1 MNNPL
6 IQNNPLLMGIVNL
19 SGDSF
24 SEGAKSSS
32 NSAVSRACSLLEQGA
47 NILDLGA
54 ESTRPGAL
62 EVPSEVEIAR
72 LIPVIKELKKI
83 DSNVLISV
91 DTRHA
96 ETAEAVLE
104 NGATWINDVS
114 MLRFSSQMASVCA
127 KYDAGLIL
135 CHSRGT
141 PENMTNNLFHN
152 YGIDLIATIK
162 DELTSASNLAINS
175 GVKKEKIIFDPGF
188 GFGKNN
194 NQMWEMMKR
203 ANEFS
208 TLGKILY
215 GISRKSFLGKLVQE
229 DEPILR
235 AGATLTAELYLAS
248 KSAYI
253 IRTHDV
259 RALRQALIVQEK
271 LNSFN

>member
-1 MNNPL
+1 LNDSLTTNY
-6 IQNNPLLMGIVNL
+6 PLLMGIVNL

-24 SEGAKSSS
+24 SEGVKSCS
-32 NSAVSRACSLLEQGA
+32 NSALSRAYSLLEAGA

-62 EVPSEVEIAR
+62 EVPCEVEIAR
-72 LIPVIKELKKI
+72 LIPVIQELKRQNP
-83 DSNVLISV
+83 NVLISV

-96 ETAEAVLE
+96 ETAMAVLD

-114 MLRFSSQMASVCA
+114 MLRFSTQMADVCA

-141 PENMTNNLFHN
+141 PENMTNKEFHN
-152 YGIDLIATIK
+152 YGDDLIAKIK
-162 DELTSASNLAINS
+162 EELTTAANLAITS
-175 GVKKEKIIFDPGF
+175 GVKKEKIIYDPGF
-188 GFGKNN
+188 GFGKNS
-194 NQMWEMMKR
+194 NQMWEMMAR

-208 TLGKILY
+208 SLGKILY
-215 GISRKSFLGKLVQE
+215 GISRKSFLGQLVQE

-235 AGATLTAELYLAS
+235 SGATLAAELYLAN
-248 KSAYI
+248 KNAYI

-259 RALRQALIVQEK
+259 RALKQALLVQKK
-271 LNSFN
+271 LNNII

>member
-104 NGATWINDVS
+104 NGATWINYVS
-114 MLRFSSQMASVCA
+114 MLRFSSQMEEVCA

-141 PENMTNNLFHN
+141 PENMTNKLFHN
-152 YGIDLIATIK
+152 YGDNLIATINQ
-162 DELTSASNLAINS
+162 ELQEAANIAVAA

-194 NQMWEMMKR
+194 DQMWEMMDR
-203 ANEFS
+203 ADEFS
-208 TLGKILY
+208 VLGKILY
-215 GISRKSFLGKLVQE
+215 GISRKSFLGKLVNEEQ
-229 DEPILR
+229 PILR
-235 AGATLTAELYLAS
+235 SGATLAAELYLAS
-248 KSAYI
+248 KNAYI

-259 RALRQALIVQEK
+259 RALKQALIVQDK
-271 LNSFN
+271 LKSF

>member
-1 MNNPL
+1 MNNSL
-6 IQNNPLLMGIVNL
+6 KKQIPLLMGIVNL

-24 SEGAKSSS
+24 SEGDKSSS
-32 NSAVSRACSLLEQGA
+32 NTAVSRACSLLEQGA
-47 NILDLGA
+47 DILDLGA

-62 EVPSEVEIAR
+62 EVPSNVEIAR

-83 DSNVLISV
+83 YPNVLISV

-96 ETAEAVLE
+96 LTAEAVLD

-114 MLRFSSQMASVCA
+114 MLRFSSQMADVCA

-141 PENMTNNLFHN
+141 PENMTNKLFHN
-152 YGIDLIATIK
+152 YGDNLIATINQ
-162 DELTSASNLAINS
+162 ELQEAANIAVAA

-194 NQMWEMMKR
+194 DQMWEMMDR
-203 ANEFS
+203 ADEFS
-208 TLGKILY
+208 VLGKILY
-215 GISRKSFLGKLVQE
+215 GISRKSFLGKLVNEEQ
-229 DEPILR
+229 PILR
-235 AGATLTAELYLAS
+235 SGATLAAELYLAS
-248 KSAYI
+248 KNAYI

-259 RALRQALIVQEK
+259 RALKQALIVQDK
-271 LNSFN
+271 LKSF